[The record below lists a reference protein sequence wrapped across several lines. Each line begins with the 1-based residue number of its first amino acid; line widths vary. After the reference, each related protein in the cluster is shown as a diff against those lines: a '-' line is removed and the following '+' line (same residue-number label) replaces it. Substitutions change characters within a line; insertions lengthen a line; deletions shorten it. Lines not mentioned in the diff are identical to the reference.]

1 MFYLIE
7 SKVTIYMCIQKIKSS
22 GIYLI
27 LGLFVSMK
35 KMQAEEEFMGKSQ
48 SCYLNA
54 RDARLVL

>member
-35 KMQAEEEFMGKSQ
+35 DAGRRRVYGKKSE
-48 SCYLNA
+48 LLFE
-54 RDARLVL
+54 R